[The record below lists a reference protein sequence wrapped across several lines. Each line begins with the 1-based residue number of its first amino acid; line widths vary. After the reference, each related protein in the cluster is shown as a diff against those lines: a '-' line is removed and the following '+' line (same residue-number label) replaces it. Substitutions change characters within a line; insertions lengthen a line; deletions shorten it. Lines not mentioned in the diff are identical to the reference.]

1 MWRLV
6 RMGWKYICIRKS
18 VMRPVSLNLSAD
30 KRLTRCGEKL
40 YWLTHFGKM
49 LFGEPELKASFPFS
63 LSDVLFSF
71 ALVFQDDG
79 RLLEEAF
86 FMYRMVKFGTA
97 GRASV
102 PSNGTRF
109 MLDAISHR
117 LWEVVR
123 KHVIVKIVCMALSGG
138 TLESCPVIE
147 QVDLITEVF
156 LVSAADGW
164 FESSVLSS
172 TYVFVWNRRLCVK
185 VNFGDDMVGNISEG
199 VPDDG
204 AGLDIVWRRSPG
216 PFIDERAQHKSRGR
230 SRSITAHPCEVELW
244 QGEMWL
250 SRQHEASKF
259 HFLAL
264 LLYSPLDCSWPSTN
278 RSLAF
283 QRSRYLRKVAVAVPK
298 QPRVTEHPLSW

>member
-123 KHVIVKIVCMALSGG
+123 KHVIVKIVYMALSGG

-156 LVSAADGW
+156 FCVSGW
-164 FESSVLSS
+164 WVIWEFSSQFNLRICMKPPTLCQSE
-172 TYVFVWNRRLCVK
+172 FRRWH
-185 VNFGDDMVGNISEG
+185 G
-199 VPDDG
+199 
-204 AGLDIVWRRSPG
+204 
-216 PFIDERAQHKSRGR
+216 
-230 SRSITAHPCEVELW
+230 
-244 QGEMWL
+244 GE
-250 SRQHEASKF
+250 H
-259 HFLAL
+259 
-264 LLYSPLDCSWPSTN
+264 
-278 RSLAF
+278 
-283 QRSRYLRKVAVAVPK
+283 
-298 QPRVTEHPLSW
+298 